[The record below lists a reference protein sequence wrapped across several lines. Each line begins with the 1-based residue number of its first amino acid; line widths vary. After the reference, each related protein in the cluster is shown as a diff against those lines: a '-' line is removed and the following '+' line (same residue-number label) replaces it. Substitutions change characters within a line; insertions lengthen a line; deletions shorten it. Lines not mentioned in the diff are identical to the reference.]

1 MAKTSGTS
9 GNDPKSDGPKRRG
22 KACITCKIRRVKCDL
37 GRPSCQRCL
46 STGRKCDGYPTPEP
60 KKLEHDAPVALLM
73 VMECPVPSHCDHA
86 ALTAFQFFIQVCAP
100 GLLNYGSQYFWNEL
114 VLQACFV
121 DESIKHLTIAA
132 SRLGSHRM
140 IQVSEEPAEWDPVFL
155 SHYGKALKL
164 LSRIQN
170 PDPAFLLM
178 ACLLLILCDEY
189 QENSFA
195 ALQHLIAGRK
205 ILAAYQPRRQLRDQS
220 DAIEELGPIFAR
232 LELQTG
238 ELYSQIR
245 PLSDKWKV
253 DKGRKTW
260 LLGDIQHY
268 ATMADRDRQWTT
280 IDEAVQSLQAIT
292 FECTSQEV
300 VGAPPPTRFHTVPNL
315 TTQLNSWL
323 DQYTLLETRIH
334 PNPTRMNPT
343 DLYVIRT
350 YHLCIYVLSRCEPFK
365 QETAFDSYSSNL
377 EHVMVSCGFL
387 IRTARLRMIPILF
400 MVATRYRDASIRRRA
415 ICMLKQC
422 GLDGQMLAKLALRV
436 VRIEEKNV
444 SEPIVCSDVP
454 EESRVRLVDLV
465 FDVNAAAYVL
475 RFKRMPYSQE
485 SPLGSTSIPAPAVP
499 WSPAPEKPVHAVSI
513 LTVRSNEGTR

>member
-1 MAKTSGTS
+1 MAKTSVS
-9 GNDPKSDGPKRRG
+9 LLDSKDDAPKRRG
-22 KACITCKIRRVKCDL
+22 KACITCKIRRVRCDL
-37 GRPSCQRCL
+37 SRPSCQRCL
-46 STGRKCDGYPTPEP
+46 STGRKCDGYPTVEP
-60 KKLEHDAPVALLM
+60 KKLDHDAPVALLI
-73 VMECPVPSHCDHA
+73 VMERPVPSHCDYA

-100 GLLNYGSQYFWNEL
+100 GLLNYGSQQFWNEL

-140 IQVSEEPAEWDPVFL
+140 LKICEESADWDPVYL

-164 LSRIQN
+164 LSQSQN

-178 ACLLLILCDEY
+178 AFLLLILCDEY
-189 QENSFA
+189 QKNSFA

-205 ILAAYQPRRQLRDQS
+205 ILATYQPGRQLRGQS

-268 ATMADRDRQWTT
+268 APADNTEGRWTT
-280 IDEAVQSLQAIT
+280 VDEAVHSLQAIT

-300 VGAPPPTRFHTVPNL
+300 DGAPPPTRFHTVPNL
-315 TTQLNSWL
+315 TTRLNTWL
-323 DQYTLLETRIH
+323 DQYTLLETTIH
-334 PNPTRMNPT
+334 PKPTVTNPT
-343 DLYVIRT
+343 DLYVLRT
-350 YHLCIYVLSRCEPFK
+350 YHLCINVLSRCEPFK
-365 QETAFDSYSSNL
+365 QETAFDAYSSNL
-377 EHVMVSCGFL
+377 EHLMVSCGFL
-387 IRTARLRMIPILF
+387 IRTARLRMIPMLF

-415 ICMLKQC
+415 ICMLKTC
-422 GLDGQMLAKLALRV
+422 GLDGVMLAKIAQRV

-444 SEPIVCSDVP
+444 REPIVCSDVP
-454 EESRVRLVDLV
+454 ESSRVRLVDLV
-465 FDVNAAAYVL
+465 FDARAAAYVL
-475 RFKRMPYSQE
+475 RFRRMPYGDE
-485 SPLGSTSIPAPAVP
+485 TALGRTSIPAPAVP
-499 WSPAPEKPVHAVSI
+499 WSPAPEKPVHAVS
-513 LTVRSNEGTR
+513 E